1 MGKKKGWGN
10 KVKGTMHRKST
21 ASKTSPTANLAAS
34 PPADAAD
41 EEEGED
47 AAAPSPT
54 PPVVVDHEVGE
65 REEAEAPMPAPFVWC
80 PPPPP
85 FDVDALV
92 DAALDICVE
101 HVFNYEVVVGALA
114 HDVVE
119 MPPFC
124 IRKATYYR
132 EWYNRYEELHEVGER
147 DWSKSECDEHGILFQ
162 QWEMYVAVLNE
173 YQVLGSSLGLGR
185 DHECPGCGR
194 LTAKDCECFR
204 ECDCDDGH
212 HNRYPW
218 YRDYVC
224 EAGRPHTAIY
234 SLFRD
239 GDVVWL

>member
-1 MGKKKGWGN
+1 M
-10 KVKGTMHRKST
+10 TLTLTLPDIDIDT
-21 ASKTSPTANLAAS
+21 AIDIDIDSDIDIDIDKDNNIDIDTEFVQRGLPRSSPKNAAV
-34 PPADAAD
+34 P
-41 EEEGED
+41 
-47 AAAPSPT
+47 
-54 PPVVVDHEVGE
+54 
-65 REEAEAPMPAPFVWC
+65 
-80 PPPPP
+80 
-85 FDVDALV
+85 L
-92 DAALDICVE
+92 
-101 HVFNYEVVVGALA
+101 YEVVGALA

-147 DWSKSECDEHGILFQ
+147 DWSKSECDEHDILFQ
-162 QWEMYVAVLNE
+162 QWEMSVAVLHD

-212 HNRYPW
+212 HDRYPW